1 MCRGVGINQ
10 NLGGQIENLWFNIT
24 LVLLE
29 SGWANAHPAHPI
41 PTALM
46 RVDAFYYWKK
56 RASSS
61 LDKMLEEQ
69 LKIMHTDQD

>member
-1 MCRGVGINQ
+1 MKYVIDNVVFYNFG
-10 NLGGQIENLWFNIT
+10 
-24 LVLLE
+24 LLKNE
-29 SGWANAHPAHPI
+29 QGSAYVHLAHPAYI
-41 PTALM
+41 FPTALM

-56 RASSS
+56 RASAS

>member
-1 MCRGVGINQ
+1 MGSVDVH
-10 NLGGQIENLWFNIT
+10 L
-24 LVLLE
+24 
-29 SGWANAHPAHPI
+29 AHPVHFF

-69 LKIMHTDQD
+69 LKIMHTDQE

>member
-1 MCRGVGINQ
+1 MD
-10 NLGGQIENLWFNIT
+10 GQCSADVHL
-24 LVLLE
+24 
-29 SGWANAHPAHPI
+29 AQ
-41 PTALM
+41 PTHIFPTVLM